1 MSCQMRR
8 RTGERTRRQWLF
20 LQLSHLQLGQ
30 WLLVEQWGSHT
41 HWSVSLVVWDF
52 WMKWVQSQVR
62 ESYSTTI
69 SPNNTIL
76 TWISSLT
83 MQISN
88 IEPSTTMQCHYIV
101 TALVHDLPQISYYEP
116 AFHWNPNVVKGDT
129 LGCWTT
135 VCSHW
140 IHHRSGAEANV
151 TQECTYYT

>member
-1 MSCQMRR
+1 MRR

-52 WMKWVQSQVR
+52 WMNWVQSQIR

-101 TALVHDLPQISYYEP
+101 TALVHPNILLWTSISLEPKCSEGRYLRLMDYSLFTLNTPQKWS
-116 AFHWNPNVVKGDT
+116 
-129 LGCWTT
+129 
-135 VCSHW
+135 
-140 IHHRSGAEANV
+140 RSKCHSGMHV
-151 TQECTYYT
+151 TATR